1 MIRVFPRSR
10 IQPRKK
16 IFYGWWIV
24 VAGSISQG
32 YTSGAFWQGFGAFFD
47 AIVEQFGW
55 SRAVTSAAVSI
66 QRTESGMISP
76 FVGWFIDRFGP
87 RNVMLVGILATGVGF
102 IFLSHFFVDQ
112 WGDAA
117 KLAEQN
123 EIAATK
129 LAESLYECGNKL
141 VACEGRCKQEAL
153 EDMKR
158 GNLGWKCGED
168 ICRKQGWTPPSDWMT
183 PEEVESYQ

>member
-102 IFLSHFFVDQ
+102 IFLSRINSLWQFY
-112 WGDAA
+112 AA
-117 KLAEQN
+117 FAV
-123 EIAATK
+123 IT
-129 LAESLYECGNKL
+129 
-141 VACEGRCKQEAL
+141 
-153 EDMKR
+153 
-158 GNLGWKCGED
+158 LGMS
-168 ICRKQGWTPPSDWMT
+168 TPPALGNQADDNTSCGGDG
-183 PEEVESYQ
+183 QRDR